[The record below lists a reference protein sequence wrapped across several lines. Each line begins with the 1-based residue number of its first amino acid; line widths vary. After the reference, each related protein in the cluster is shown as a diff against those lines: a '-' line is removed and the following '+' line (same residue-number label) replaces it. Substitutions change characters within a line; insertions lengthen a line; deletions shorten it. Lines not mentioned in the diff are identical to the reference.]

1 MKTQLDKSFPIHVL
15 ILIALVFISGC
26 QVIESIFK
34 AGMGVG
40 IFLVFLVLGLIVF
53 IVMKLFGGKK

>member
-1 MKTQLDKSFPIHVL
+1 MKTQMDKTLPIHLLISFVL
-15 ILIALVFISGC
+15 VSISGC

-34 AGMGVG
+34 AGMGFG
-40 IFLVFLVLGLIVF
+40 IFLVLLVAGLLIF